1 MKEPEKIMKKQLING
16 QLKYQVKWKGFD
28 ETTWEVE
35 DNVKKYKELIEEF
48 NYFSLTGER
57 NEDRKQ
63 DDYK

>member
-57 NEDRKQ
+57 NEDRK
-63 DDYK
+63 